1 MQILGTYHKS
11 TTLLLDLAKW
21 VPGGKLR
28 PREFQYLAYGH
39 IVRRLRI
46 SKKPYFPRYA

>member
-1 MQILGTYHKS
+1 MQALGTYHRS
-11 TTLLLDLAKW
+11 TTLLLELAKW

-28 PREFQYLAYGH
+28 PREIKCLAYGH

-46 SKKPYFPRYA
+46 SKKPYFPRFA